1 MKPIVLHS
9 VAASEI
15 EDAAERY
22 NGLQS
27 GLGDEFEDKLEETLL
42 LISHQPKAF
51 SPYPGGY
58 RKCYL
63 GKRFSYSVFYREY
76 DDHVW
81 VAAVYHS
88 SREPGAGR
96 LERPD
101 AGMTG

>member
-1 MKPIVLHS
+1 MKPVVLHS

-22 NGLQS
+22 NGLQA
-27 GLGDEFEDKLEETLL
+27 GLGDEFEDKVEETLR
-42 LISHQPKAF
+42 LIARQPKAF

-63 GKRFSYSVFYREY
+63 GKRFSYSIFYREY

-81 VAAVYHS
+81 VAAVYHT
-88 SREPGAGR
+88 SREP
-96 LERPD
+96 D
-101 AGMTG
+101 AWKDRTPE